1 MRSPSQAVPGHGA
14 PGAGGAGHDV
24 PEFVRLAAHPV
35 RWRLLTALA
44 TGDLRVR
51 ELMARADAP
60 QNLVSYHLRLLRE
73 GGLVTATRS
82 SFDGRDSYYRLDLDR
97 CAHALAATGTALHP
111 ALRGLVAPPTLPDAR
126 HHRPPCEVLV
136 VCTGNSARS
145 PIAEALLR
153 HHSAGRVNAISAGTR
168 PKAALH
174 PGAVRV
180 LREKYGIDIAGQRP
194 RHLDALHGRRFDY
207 VITLCDKAREVC
219 PEFDGLTR
227 RIHWSIPDPATPPD
241 PATSS
246 DPTGPDDRGRE
257 AEEAAF
263 ARAAAD
269 IDTRVR
275 YLLPVLALASEAR
288 P

>member
-1 MRSPSQAVPGHGA
+1 
-14 PGAGGAGHDV
+14 V

-51 ELMARADAP
+51 ELMAAVDAP
-60 QNLVSYHLRLLRE
+60 QNLVSYHLRLLRK
-73 GGLVTATRS
+73 GGLVTAARS
-82 SFDGRDSYYRLDLDR
+82 SHDGRDSYYSLDLDR

-111 ALRGLVAPPTLPDAR
+111 ALPPALHGLVAPPMLPDVR
-126 HHRPPCEVLV
+126 GCRVLV

-153 HHSAGRVNAISAGTR
+153 HRSEGRVDAISAGTR
-168 PKAALH
+168 PKPALH

-180 LREKYGIDIAGQRP
+180 LREEYGIDVADRRT
-194 RHLDALHGRRFDY
+194 RHLDALRGRRFDY

-219 PEFDGLTR
+219 PDFDGRTR
-227 RIHWSIPDPATPPD
+227 RIHWSVPDPA
-241 PATSS
+241 A
-246 DPTGPDDRGRE
+246 GPDDRGRE

-263 ARAAAD
+263 ARTAAG

-275 YLLPVLALASEAR
+275 HLLPVLALASEAR